1 MKSVEEIKNMTIIEL
16 KEYANSM
23 SNEEFE
29 KFENEVDLCFYDVD
43 LDPIQLL
50 NAERLYD
57 YMQYK
62 KKGDITIEI

>member
-1 MKSVEEIKNMTIIEL
+1 MKDMNEIKNMTIIEL

-29 KFENEVDLCFYDVD
+29 KFEEEVDLYFYDVD

-50 NAERLYD
+50 NASRLYD

-62 KKGDITIEI
+62 RNGDITIEI

>member
-1 MKSVEEIKNMTIIEL
+1 MKDQNEIKNMTIMEL

-23 SNEEFE
+23 SNEEFA
-29 KFENEVDLCFYDVD
+29 KFEEEVDLCFYDVD

-50 NAERLYD
+50 NASRLYD

-62 KKGDITIEI
+62 KGGDITIEI

>member
-50 NAERLYD
+50 NAARLYD